1 MLNAYPSREPKL
13 ILSVPLSL
21 SHGFSRS
28 IFTEFASV
36 PDNVLLLTSMGE
48 EGTLARSLFDIWNDE
63 QREEEKWNKGK
74 IGRNIL
80 LDRVLTVTVSIV
92 VKLG

>member
-1 MLNAYPSREPKL
+1 
-13 ILSVPLSL
+13 
-21 SHGFSRS
+21 
-28 IFTEFASV
+28 
-36 PDNVLLLTSMGE
+36 MGE